1 MDLAPARIPK
11 NVKNGQMV
19 SHGDDSTILAIF
31 SDEYIKNEFRSETE
45 GTTIYDHFHQITLEY
60 PGNNLNNFS
69 YRFRPEEAKTSQW
82 PQRFPNQWEAFKNQ
96 QEQVPDGTPI
106 ELWPPLDKRRVL
118 ELKAMKIYTVEQI
131 SSLTDITG
139 PNMGMDWRKLRDQ
152 AKAFL
157 EPNMALAE
165 NAKIKRQLE
174 DKEEQIE
181 LLQRQVSAL
190 AKGQGTSMESL
201 TLPSS
206 REEPKRKGR
215 PPKSIQAA

>member
-19 SHGDDSTILAIF
+19 SHGDDSTILATF
-31 SDEYIKNEFRSETE
+31 SDEYVKNEFRSETE
-45 GTTIYDHFHQITLEY
+45 GTVIYDHFHQITLEY

-96 QEQVPDGTPI
+96 QEQVPDGTPV

-118 ELKAMKIYTVEQI
+118 ELKAMRIYTVEQI
-131 SSLTDITG
+131 AATTDVTG
-139 PNMGMDWRKLRDQ
+139 PNMGMEWRKLRDQ

-157 EPNMALAE
+157 EPNLALAE
-165 NAKIKRQLE
+165 LSKIRRENE
-174 DKEEQIE
+174 DQAEQIE

-190 AKGQGTSMESL
+190 AQGKSVEDSTSVSL
-201 TLPSS
+201 EKK
-206 REEPKRKGR
+206 RGPK
-215 PPKSIQAA
+215 PKTTQAA